1 MKLASIDIGSNA
13 ARLQV
18 SRLLLP
24 ANGQKKFKRVEY
36 LRFPLRLGDDVFK
49 QQRVSAQ
56 SEKKLIQLLHAL
68 KLLIELYGVDA
79 YMICATSA
87 LREAN
92 NKLEIVQRIK
102 EVLGLSVDIVDGDQE
117 AALIARAIQ
126 PLLGD
131 HNYLH
136 VDAGGGSTEVSFYIG
151 SKQVASRS
159 FKIGTVKLL
168 ENHDVETVWEE
179 MQTWIHTQRQR
190 YTRTP
195 IGIATGGNIR
205 KLAQLAGGG
214 VRKPFSLKRL
224 KAMQDYLSTYSLKE
238 RINKLELNP
247 DRADVILP
255 AAQIYATAM
264 KWGGVKKILV
274 PDISLRDGIIQVL
287 YERLSQKSDRACVCT
302 A

>member
-1 MKLASIDIGSNA
+1 MKLAAIDIGSNA

-18 SRLLLP
+18 SRVLP
-24 ANGQKKFKRVEY
+24 ANGQTEFKRIEY

-56 SEKKLIQLLHAL
+56 SEQKLIKLLHAL

-87 LREAN
+87 LREAQ
-92 NKLEIVQRIK
+92 NKLEIAQRIK
-102 EVLGLSVDIVDGDQE
+102 EVLGLSVDIVDGKQE

-136 VDAGGGSTEVSFYIG
+136 LDVGGGSTEVSFYIG
-151 SKQVASRS
+151 PEQVASRS

-168 ENHDVETVWEE
+168 ENYDVETAWEE
-179 MQTWIHTQRQR
+179 MQTWIHIQKQR

-205 KLAQLAGGG
+205 KLAQLARRG
-214 VRKPFSLKRL
+214 VSKPLSLKRL
-224 KAMQDYLSTYSLKE
+224 KAIQDYLATYSLKE

-255 AAQIYATAM
+255 AAQIYTTAM
-264 KWGGVKKILV
+264 HWGGVKKMLV
-274 PDISLRDGIIQVL
+274 PDISLKDGVIQVL
-287 YERLSQKSDRACVCT
+287 YERLSQKRDS
-302 A
+302 